1 VHDIEPY
8 YNWRGYYVASED
20 PYSPF
25 FEREY
30 SEFEFTSKIY
40 NYYIHPQWDSFGS
53 QTLFMKILYCH
64 YEQGFA
70 VIEFIGEWNDLLYN
84 DIMFLKREVIET
96 MMDQGVSKFILIG
109 ENVLNFHFSDD
120 SYYEEWFEDV
130 NDRDGWI
137 ALMNIRDHVQEDIS
151 SANIDSYFVLGG
163 KLNEVRWRTM
173 NPDQLFESVERHVMR
188 RLAMWC
194 FNRKGA
200 KGAKIFFTLRSLRL
214 CG

>member
-163 KLNEVRWRTM
+163 KLNEMRWRTM

-188 RLAMWC
+188 RLAM
-194 FNRKGA
+194 
-200 KGAKIFFTLRSLRL
+200 
-214 CG
+214 

>member
-188 RLAMWC
+188 RL
-194 FNRKGA
+194 
-200 KGAKIFFTLRSLRL
+200 TT
-214 CG
+214 

>member
-30 SEFEFTSKIY
+30 SEFEFSSKIY

-53 QTLFMKILYCH
+53 QTLFMKVLYCH
-64 YEQGFA
+64 YDHGFA

-84 DIMFLKREVIET
+84 DIMFLKREVI
-96 MMDQGVSKFILIG
+96 
-109 ENVLNFHFSDD
+109 
-120 SYYEEWFEDV
+120 YYEEWFEDV
-130 NDRDGWI
+130 NDREGWI
-137 ALMNIRDHVQEDIS
+137 ALMNIREHVQEDIS

-163 KLNEVRWRTM
+163 KLNEVKWRTM

-188 RLAMWC
+188 RL
-194 FNRKGA
+194 
-200 KGAKIFFTLRSLRL
+200 TT
-214 CG
+214 

>member
-1 VHDIEPY
+1 MHDIEPY

-30 SEFEFTSKIY
+30 SEFEFSSKIY

-53 QTLFMKILYCH
+53 QTLFMKVLYCH
-64 YEQGFA
+64 YDSGFA
-70 VIEFIGEWNDLLYN
+70 IIELIGEWNDLLYN
-84 DIMFLKREVIET
+84 DIMFLKREVIEP

-130 NDRDGWI
+130 NDRDGWV
-137 ALMNIRDHVQEDIS
+137 ALMNIRNHVQEDIS

-163 KLNEVRWRTM
+163 KLNEVKWRTM

-188 RLAMWC
+188 RLAM
-194 FNRKGA
+194 
-200 KGAKIFFTLRSLRL
+200 
-214 CG
+214 

>member
-1 VHDIEPY
+1 MHDIEPY
-8 YNWRGYYVASED
+8 YNWRGYYIASED

-30 SEFEFTSKIY
+30 SEFEFSSKIY

-53 QTLFMKILYCH
+53 QTLFMKVLYCH
-64 YEQGFA
+64 YENGFA
-70 VIEFIGEWNDLLYN
+70 IIELIGEWNDLLYN

-96 MMDQGVSKFILIG
+96 MMQQGISKFILIG
-109 ENVLNFHFSDD
+109 ENILNFHSSDD
-120 SYYEEWFEDV
+120 SYYEEWFEEV
-130 NDRDGWI
+130 NDSDGWI
-137 ALMNIRDHVQEDIS
+137 ALMNIRDHVLSDIS

-188 RLAMWC
+188 RLAM
-194 FNRKGA
+194 
-200 KGAKIFFTLRSLRL
+200 
-214 CG
+214 

>member
-1 VHDIEPY
+1 MHDIEPY
-8 YNWRGYYVASED
+8 YNWRGYYIASED

-30 SEFEFTSKIY
+30 SEFEFSSKIY

-53 QTLFMKILYCH
+53 QTLFMKVLYCH
-64 YEQGFA
+64 YENGFA
-70 VIEFIGEWNDLLYN
+70 VLELIGEWNDLLYN
-84 DIMFLKREVIET
+84 DIMFLKREVIEP
-96 MMDQGVSKFILIG
+96 MMDQGVTKFILIG

-137 ALMNIRDHVQEDIS
+137 ALMNIRDHVQHDIS

-163 KLNEVRWRTM
+163 KLNEVKWRTM

-188 RLAMWC
+188 RLAM
-194 FNRKGA
+194 
-200 KGAKIFFTLRSLRL
+200 
-214 CG
+214 

>member
-1 VHDIEPY
+1 MHDIEPY

-53 QTLFMKILYCH
+53 QTLFMKVLYCH
-64 YEQGFA
+64 YENGFA
-70 VIEFIGEWNDLLYN
+70 VIELIGEWNDLLYN

-96 MMDQGVSKFILIG
+96 MMQQGVSKFILIG

-120 SYYEEWFEDV
+120 SYYDEWFEEV
-130 NDRDGWI
+130 SESEGWI
-137 ALMNIRDHVQEDIS
+137 ALMNAREHVLADMGD
-151 SANIDSYFVLGG
+151 ANIDRYFVSGG
-163 KLNEVRWRTM
+163 KLNEMKWRTM
-173 NPDQLFESVERHVMR
+173 NPDQLFESVERQVLR
-188 RLAMWC
+188 RLAM
-194 FNRKGA
+194 
-200 KGAKIFFTLRSLRL
+200 
-214 CG
+214 